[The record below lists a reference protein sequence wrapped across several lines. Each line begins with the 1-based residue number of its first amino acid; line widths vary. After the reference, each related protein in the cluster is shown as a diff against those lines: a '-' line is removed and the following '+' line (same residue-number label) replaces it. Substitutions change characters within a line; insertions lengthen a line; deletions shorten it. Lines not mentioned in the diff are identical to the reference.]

1 MNNKVYLVIYTAL
14 FYFAI
19 NEITNTLNI
28 FYPYTKYILTIL
40 FALTLFTIEYRKASM
55 TCYLLFIV
63 VFLFYRHQVE
73 VNISFDFYLWEWLK
87 LIRRNKIVFINIFGN
102 LLLFAPLVFYLR
114 GSVLYIIIFIVS
126 LELGQYFTKR
136 GVFDIVDIFLNI
148 VGVLFGLV
156 LRRLYGK
163 Q

>member
-1 MNNKVYLVIYTAL
+1 
-14 FYFAI
+14 
-19 NEITNTLNI
+19 
-28 FYPYTKYILTIL
+28 
-40 FALTLFTIEYRKASM
+40 
-55 TCYLLFIV
+55 
-63 VFLFYRHQVE
+63 VFLFCRHQVE